1 MTLVVFDMDR
11 TLLNAQSQISA
22 YTRDTLRM
30 MRREGI
36 DYTIATGR
44 TLQAA
49 LQPLDDH
56 GFDRSMVLK
65 NGAVIWEPSQGSYSH
80 HHLLTPSEVNNVI
93 GIFTQNLLTPFVF
106 TLEQGERHA
115 VYHAPLKE
123 GYETK
128 LAHLFEKEREL
139 PLQRIEEMPQD
150 AHVINVSA
158 MGTQEAVNR
167 VVDFVAH
174 HPHLVAYSGIALKEQ
189 GLAWLD
195 VHHSEGSKGNGV
207 SHIAKRAGYTE
218 IIAFGDGDNDLSLFE
233 VATEAYAVANADDEL
248 KEIATQIIGH
258 HDEDGVAQFLRERF
272 NLS

>member
-22 YTRDTLRM
+22 YTQDTLRM

-49 LQPLDDH
+49 LQPLDDN

-65 NGAVIWEPSQGSYSH
+65 NGAVIWEPSLGSYSH

-158 MGTQEAVNR
+158 MGTQDAVNR
-167 VVDFVAH
+167 VVDFVVH

-207 SHIAKRAGYTE
+207 SHVAKRAGYTE

-233 VATEAYAVANADDEL
+233 VATESYAVSNADDEL
-248 KEIATQIIGH
+248 KAIATEVIGH
-258 HDEDGVAQFLRERF
+258 HDEDGVARFLRERF
-272 NLS
+272 NL

>member
-11 TLLNAQSQISA
+11 TLLDAQSQISV
-22 YTRDTLRM
+22 YTQETLALLRQAD
-30 MRREGI
+30 I

-49 LQPLDDH
+49 LQPLDDN
-56 GFDRSMVLK
+56 GFNRSMILK
-65 NGAVIWEPSQGSYSH
+65 NGAVIWEPSEGTYSH
-80 HHLLTPSEVNNVI
+80 HHLLTPSEVNDVI
-93 GIFTQNLLTPFVF
+93 GIFTRSHLTPFVF
-106 TLEQGERHA
+106 SLEQGQRHA
-115 VYHAPLKE
+115 VYHAPLRE
-123 GYETK
+123 GYEIK

-139 PLQRIEEMPQD
+139 PLQSIEVMPQE

-158 MGTQEAVNR
+158 MGTQDAVNQ
-167 VVDFVAH
+167 VVDYVSH

-207 SHIAKRAGYTE
+207 RHVADKAGYSE

-233 VATEAYAVANADDEL
+233 VATESYAVANADDAL
-248 KEIATQIIGH
+248 KTMATEVIGH
-258 HDEDGVAQFLRERF
+258 HDEDGVAKFLRKRF
-272 NLS
+272 NL

>member
-11 TLLNAQSQISA
+11 TLLDAQSQISV
-22 YTRDTLRM
+22 YTQETLALLRQAD
-30 MRREGI
+30 I

-49 LQPLDDH
+49 LQPLDDN
-56 GFDRSMVLK
+56 GFNRSMILK
-65 NGAVIWEPSQGSYSH
+65 NGAVIWEPSEGTYSH
-80 HHLLTPSEVNNVI
+80 HHLLTPSEVNDVI
-93 GIFTQNLLTPFVF
+93 GIFTQSHLTPFVF
-106 TLEQGERHA
+106 SLEQGQRHA
-115 VYHAPLKE
+115 VYHAPLRE
-123 GYETK
+123 GYEIK

-139 PLQRIEEMPQD
+139 PLQSIEVMPQE

-158 MGTQEAVNR
+158 MGTQDAVNH
-167 VVDFVAH
+167 VVDYVSH

-207 SHIAKRAGYTE
+207 RHVADKAGYSE

-233 VATEAYAVANADDEL
+233 VATESYAVANADDAL
-248 KEIATQIIGH
+248 KTMATEVIGH
-258 HDEDGVAQFLRERF
+258 HDEDGVAKFLRKRF
-272 NLS
+272 NL

>member
-22 YTRDTLRM
+22 YTQETLRL
-30 MRREGI
+30 MRQADI

-49 LQPLDDH
+49 LQPLDNN
-56 GFDRSMVLK
+56 GFSRSMVLK
-65 NGAVIWEPSQGSYSH
+65 NGAVIWEPSQRTYIH
-80 HHLLTPSEVNNVI
+80 HHLLTPSEVNDVI
-93 GIFTQNLLTPFVF
+93 GIFIQSQLTPFVF
-106 TLEQGERHA
+106 SLEQGERHA
-115 VYHAPLKE
+115 VYHAPLRK
-123 GYETK
+123 GYEIK

-139 PLQRIEEMPQD
+139 PLQSIEEMPQN
-150 AHVINVSA
+150 AHVINISA
-158 MGTQEAVNR
+158 MGSQEAVNR

-174 HPHLVAYSGIALKEQ
+174 HPHLVAYTGIALKEK

-207 SHIAKRAGYTE
+207 RHVAETSGYSE

-233 VATEAYAVANADDEL
+233 IATESYAVSNADEEL
-248 KEIATQIIGH
+248 KELATEVIGH
-258 HDEDGVAQFLRERF
+258 HDEDGVAKFLRQRF
-272 NLS
+272 DL